1 MRYTKQQQETIKIM
15 KEYMKT
21 IRQLKRERFHLM
33 EEYNQLP
40 SISSPTLE
48 ENKGTPISQI
58 TRMNDY
64 TQRRELLLK
73 RIEIFNQYIDQFMLY
88 TLLLSTRQ
96 RQMINAYMNTL
107 SYAEM
112 VEQLEN
118 KYYISISTYKRELP
132 EICLSLSHICHH
144 IEIPTFDKINDEF
157 YQIYVKDMI

>member
-58 TRMNDY
+58 ARMNDY

>member
-1 MRYTKQQQETIKIM
+1 MRYTKQEQETIQTM
-15 KEYMKT
+15 KDYMKA
-21 IRQLKRERFHLM
+21 IRSLKREKFHLF

-48 ENKGTPISQI
+48 ENKGIPISQI

-73 RIEIFNQYIDQFMLY
+73 RIDLFNQYIDEFMLY
-88 TLLLSTRQ
+88 TLLLPTRQ
-96 RQMINAYMNTL
+96 RQMIDAYMNAL

-118 KYYISISTYKRELP
+118 TYFISISTYKRELP
-132 EICLSLSHICHH
+132 EICLSLSQVCHH
-144 IEIPTFDKINDEF
+144 VEIPTIEKINNDF
-157 YQIYVKDMI
+157 YEKYIRHIK

>member
-88 TLLLSTRQ
+88 P
-96 RQMINAYMNTL
+96 
-107 SYAEM
+107 
-112 VEQLEN
+112 
-118 KYYISISTYKRELP
+118 KY
-132 EICLSLSHICHH
+132 
-144 IEIPTFDKINDEF
+144 
-157 YQIYVKDMI
+157 

>member
-1 MRYTKQQQETIKIM
+1 
-15 KEYMKT
+15 
-21 IRQLKRERFHLM
+21 M

-118 KYYISISTYKRELP
+118 EYYISISTYKRELP

-157 YQIYVKDMI
+157 YQKCVKDMI

>member
-118 KYYISISTYKRELP
+118 EYYISISTYKRELP

-157 YQIYVKDMI
+157 YQKCVKDMI

>member
-1 MRYTKQQQETIKIM
+1 MRYTKQQQETIQTM
-15 KEYMKT
+15 KDYMKA
-21 IRQLKRERFHLM
+21 IRSLKRERFHLL
-33 EEYNQLP
+33 EEYDQLP

-48 ENKGTPISQI
+48 ENKGSPISQI

-64 TQRRELLLK
+64 TQKRELLLK

-88 TLLLSTRQ
+88 TLLLPTRQ
-96 RQMINAYMNTL
+96 RQMIDAYMNTL

-118 KYYISISTYKRELP
+118 EYFVSISTYKRELP

-144 IEIPTFDKINDEF
+144 IEIPTLDKINDEF
-157 YQIYVKDMI
+157 YEKYIKNMI

>member
-157 YQIYVKDMI
+157 YQKCVKDMI

>member
-144 IEIPTFDKINDEF
+144 IEITTFDKINDEF
-157 YQIYVKDMI
+157 YQKCVKDMI

>member
-1 MRYTKQQQETIKIM
+1 MRYTKQQQETIQTM
-15 KEYMKT
+15 KDYMKA
-21 IRQLKRERFHLM
+21 IRSLKRERFHLL
-33 EEYNQLP
+33 EEYDQLP

-48 ENKGTPISQI
+48 ENKGSPISQI

-88 TLLLSTRQ
+88 TLLLPTRQ
-96 RQMINAYMNTL
+96 RQMIDAYMNTL

-118 KYYISISTYKRELP
+118 EYFVSISTYKRELP

-144 IEIPTFDKINDEF
+144 IEIPTLDKINDEF
-157 YQIYVKDMI
+157 YEKYIKNMI